1 MGCGRSAP
9 KSELRRFVREGRG
22 IVPDPAGKR
31 PGRGAYL
38 HPEPDC
44 ARAAVARR
52 GFDRSFRAPIST
64 PDDPLDLL
72 DHTWQSDASTK

>member
-9 KSELRRFVREGRG
+9 KAELRRFVREGRG
-22 IVPDPAGKR
+22 LAPDPDGTR

-38 HPEPDC
+38 HPDPEC

-52 GFDRSFRAPIST
+52 GFDRSLRAPIST

-72 DHTWQSDASTK
+72 DPKWPSDVFTK